1 MPVLFAWMMTIRK
14 PGGWISILLI
24 STFNS
29 LVNGYK
35 LDYVIMQF
43 TIMTC
48 REKYKIV
55 SRTVS
60 KKIFHRLS
68 VFKFY
73 SSELVM
79 FKMYPRNQ
87 NQSLR
92 KLAVDRRRAK
102 ASGSRSIYVTLHCRS
117 TTLSE
122 TIEIIEIFHF
132 RFLSWYLRFIAIQ
145 WIKIN
150 SRIETLKDLF

>member
-24 STFNS
+24 STFDS

-48 REKYKIV
+48 REKNKIV
-55 SRTVS
+55 SRSVL

-92 KLAVDRRRAK
+92 KLAVERRRAK
-102 ASGSRSIYVTLHCRS
+102 ASGSWSIYVTLHWS

-122 TIEIIEIFHF
+122 TIEIIEIFLF
-132 RFLSWYLRFIAIQ
+132 RFLSWYLGFIAIQ
-145 WIKIN
+145 WIEITA
-150 SRIETLKDLF
+150 RIETLMDLF